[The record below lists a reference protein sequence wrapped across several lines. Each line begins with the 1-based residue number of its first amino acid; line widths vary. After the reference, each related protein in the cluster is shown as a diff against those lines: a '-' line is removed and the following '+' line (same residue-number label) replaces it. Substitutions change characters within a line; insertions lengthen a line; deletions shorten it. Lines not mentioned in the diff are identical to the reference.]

1 MKVRISC
8 IFSAFIV
15 MVLGFSSRTFANALP
30 VFVAEHFG
38 DALWASMIY
47 FGVRAVWCDKSFIWA
62 GLISV
67 VFCFG
72 IEFSQL
78 YQADW
83 LNGIRST
90 MLGSLVL
97 GRGFLTVDLVRY
109 SAGILLSLLIDRYF
123 RKRLAGK

>member
-1 MKVRISC
+1 MKARILY
-8 IFSAFIV
+8 IIAILIV
-15 MVLGFSSRTFANALP
+15 MVLGISSRAFADSLP
-30 VFVAEHFG
+30 VFVGEHFG

-47 FGVRAVWCDKSFIWA
+47 FGVRAVWSNRSFIWA

-67 VFCFG
+67 LFCFG

-83 LNGIRST
+83 INAIRST
-90 MLGSLVL
+90 IIGSLIL

-109 SAGILLSLLIDRYF
+109 SGGILLSLLIDRYF
-123 RKRLAGK
+123 RNLLAGR

>member
-1 MKVRISC
+1 MKVK
-8 IFSAFIV
+8 FSYIIAVLIV
-15 MVLGFSSRTFANALP
+15 MVIGLCSRTYAASLP
-30 VFVAEHFG
+30 AFVAEHFG

-47 FGVRAVWCDKSFIWA
+47 FGVRAVWSNKSFIWA

-83 LNGIRST
+83 INGIRST
-90 MLGSLVL
+90 KLGSLVL

-109 SAGILLSLLIDRYF
+109 SGGILVSLVIDWYF
-123 RKRLAGK
+123 SKRLAGR